1 MVINYDRYNTD
12 IRTAHGSSFKLVGV
26 SKRLQTAVQTATT
39 EAKRLDD
46 KEAPQREAARMA
58 NETDYSRPNSI
69 NPGRRT
75 SQSFVHSA
83 SAAEPERL

>member
-39 EAKRLDD
+39 QAKRLDD
-46 KEAPQREAARMA
+46 KEAPQREAARIGERNRLQQA
-58 NETDYSRPNSI
+58 KLDKSRSENKPKFR
-69 NPGRRT
+69 P
-75 SQSFVHSA
+75 
-83 SAAEPERL
+83 